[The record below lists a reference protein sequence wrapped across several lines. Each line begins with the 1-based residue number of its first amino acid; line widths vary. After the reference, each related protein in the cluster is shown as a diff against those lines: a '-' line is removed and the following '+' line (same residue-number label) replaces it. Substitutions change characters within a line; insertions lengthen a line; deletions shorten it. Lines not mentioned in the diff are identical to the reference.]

1 MFEILDELDN
11 LIDKF
16 NNTDFVNN
24 MRYLKDEIRN
34 NKLINTKD
42 VKKLYENEVIHRYIE
57 NENILDFHIYYLNKE
72 INKLINNNICR

>member
-42 VKKLYENEVIHRYIE
+42 VKKLYENEVIHKYIE

-72 INKLINNNICR
+72 INKLINNKI

>member
-42 VKKLYENEVIHRYIE
+42 VKKLYEKVSN
-57 NENILDFHIYYLNKE
+57 
-72 INKLINNNICR
+72 

>member
-34 NKLINTKD
+34 NKLINTITERIVQD
-42 VKKLYENEVIHRYIE
+42 
-57 NENILDFHIYYLNKE
+57 NISRKFLCQLLK
-72 INKLINNNICR
+72 

>member
-57 NENILDFHIYYLNKE
+57 NENIFVTTILLKST
-72 INKLINNNICR
+72 

>member
-57 NENILDFHIYYLNKE
+57 NENILDFHIYYLNNE
-72 INKLINNNICR
+72 INKLINNKICR

>member
-34 NKLINTKD
+34 NKLINTKMLKYGD
-42 VKKLYENEVIHRYIE
+42 ENYRYIE

-72 INKLINNNICR
+72 INKLINNKICR

>member
-57 NENILDFHIYYLNKE
+57 NIIILL
-72 INKLINNNICR
+72 L